1 MRNRE
6 SLIRLHKFQ
15 VDEKRRKVAE
25 LELMLGEFR
34 QRERDLEAQVEAEQ
48 RKAGIS
54 DVAHFAYPM
63 FAKSVLRRR
72 ETILES
78 IEGIE
83 RQLDTAKEEL
93 ADAFRELKKYELLD
107 DNRKRKIRKEAMRT
121 EQNALDEIALTIHRR
136 H

>member
-6 SLIRLHKFQ
+6 SLVRLHRFQ

-25 LELMLGEFR
+25 LETMLGEFR
-34 QRERDLEAQVEAEQ
+34 NRERELEAQVQVEQ

-72 ETILES
+72 ENILNS
-78 IEGIE
+78 ITEITQQLEG
-83 RQLDTAKEEL
+83 AKDEL
-93 ADAFRELKKYELLD
+93 TQAFQELKKYEIMQEG
-107 DNRKRKIRKEAMRT
+107 RKRRVRKEMAHI
-121 EQNALDEIALTIHRR
+121 EQVPTDGIALELHRR
-136 H
+136 R